1 MRSTQINLSSV
12 DSSLSSV
19 ARFLLH
25 TLAITSSR
33 EAPRF
38 FNVSSVE
45 GILEFLQHL
54 LDHESGLAA
63 STKVYAAAIFA
74 CHEGFAR
81 TTVFAHPLVRSF
93 LAGVRRLRPVARATA
108 PQWVLPLVLNTLY
121 GAPFEPLGGASLKWL
136 SVKTALLLAL
146 ATGKRVSDLQALSI
160 QAGCLVISGDA
171 SKAVLRPNPS
181 FVPKVVQSPFAAR
194 PVELAAFFPPP
205 HASGEE
211 ERLPALCPV
220 CALAEYIR
228 RTAGVRSTSQFL
240 VCYGPG
246 KVGSPL
252 SKQRLSHWLCEG
264 IVHAYEA
271 AGRPT
276 PGSVRAHSTRGMAA
290 SAALFGGVPVAD
302 ICAAT
307 PWATPS
313 PFIHYFLLDMAPVSS
328 ASSVLGSASA
338 NVQ

>member
-1 MRSTQINLSSV
+1 MCWCEERDGICLPSAARWRASSSSCSIFWTMRAGWRHLLLEYMPRLFPLVTRASLGLR
-12 DSSLSSV
+12 SSL
-19 ARFLLH
+19 
-25 TLAITSSR
+25 
-33 EAPRF
+33 
-38 FNVSSVE
+38 
-45 GILEFLQHL
+45 ILWSE
-54 LDHESGLAA
+54 
-63 STKVYAAAIFA
+63 V
-74 CHEGFAR
+74 
-81 TTVFAHPLVRSF
+81 F

-307 PWATPS
+307 PWATPP